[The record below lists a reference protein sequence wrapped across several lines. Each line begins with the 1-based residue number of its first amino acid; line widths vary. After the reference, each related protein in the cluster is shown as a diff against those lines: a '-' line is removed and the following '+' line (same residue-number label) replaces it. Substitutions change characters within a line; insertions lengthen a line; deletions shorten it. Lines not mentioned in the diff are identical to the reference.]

1 MVQPSYTARVYR
13 PNPISIHLMLW
24 FNFPPSARI
33 PSSLIISIHLMLWF
47 NLAICF
53 YIVFI
58 ILFQYIL
65 CYGSTEEGKI
75 PLNKC
80 LKFQYILCYGS
91 TTNDC
96 KLQNPNEISIHLMLW
111 FNINKPCAY
120 CLFG

>member
-65 CYGSTEEGKI
+65 CYGSTSILEE
-75 PLNKC
+75 
-80 LKFQYILCYGS
+80 LKKG
-91 TTNDC
+91 ND
-96 KLQNPNEISIHLMLW
+96 
-111 FNINKPCAY
+111 
-120 CLFG
+120 